1 MAKDE
6 TLVAEPVADAAAATT
21 ETSARFNKAI
31 DDAKASAK
39 ASASALGKTVQ
50 DKTAELRGKLN
61 EKWADKG
68 VDLVEEAKAISA
80 DAKVRAAALASDG
93 KARASDAL
101 SSLGKLVADNAGLV
115 DDKLGAKYGDYA
127 RTAARHIQ
135 ETSAK
140 LDSKDLEELGA
151 EAKEFIRK
159 NPGVAVGL
167 AAVAGFFMARMLK
180 KSDD

>member
-6 TLVAEPVADAAAATT
+6 TLVAETPT
-21 ETSARFNKAI
+21 ESAPAIAESSARFTKAL
-31 DDAKASAK
+31 DDAKAG
-39 ASASALGKTVQ
+39 ASALGKSVQ
-50 DKTAELRGKLN
+50 DKTAELRGKLGD
-61 EKWADKG
+61 KWADKS

-101 SSLGKLVADNAGLV
+101 SSLGKLVADNSSLV
-115 DDKLGAKYGDYA
+115 DDKLGAKYGDYT

-135 ETSAK
+135 ETAAK
-140 LDSKDLEELGA
+140 LDSKDLDELGT
-151 EAKEFIRK
+151 EAKEFVRK

-167 AAVAGFFMARMLK
+167 AAVAGFFIARMLK